1 MTRSTPWQP
10 TTILRYTE
18 TVASSSRTAVVETD
32 AGEAYLKAINNP
44 EGPHVLACDWVG
56 THLARR
62 FGLPTFDTAILE
74 IDDIDDIPIDG
85 TFASSG
91 PAFVTRGEVG
101 STMGGGKG
109 LKNIE
114 NIADL
119 PRLVVFDTWVRNC
132 DRYGP
137 GYGRDDKPRIN
148 LDNLFL
154 STEGAPKGRFTL
166 KAIVTDISLP
176 AAED

>member
-1 MTRSTPWQP
+1 MTPGATWQP

-44 EGPHVLACDWVG
+44 EGPQVLACDWVG
-56 THLARR
+56 THLAQR

-74 IDDIDDIPIDG
+74 IDEIDEIPIEG

-101 STMGGGKG
+101 STMGGGKA
-109 LKNIE
+109 LKNVE

-119 PRLVVFDTWVRNC
+119 PRLVVFDT
-132 DRYGP
+132 
-137 GYGRDDKPRIN
+137 
-148 LDNLFL
+148 
-154 STEGAPKGRFTL
+154 
-166 KAIVTDISLP
+166 
-176 AAED
+176 